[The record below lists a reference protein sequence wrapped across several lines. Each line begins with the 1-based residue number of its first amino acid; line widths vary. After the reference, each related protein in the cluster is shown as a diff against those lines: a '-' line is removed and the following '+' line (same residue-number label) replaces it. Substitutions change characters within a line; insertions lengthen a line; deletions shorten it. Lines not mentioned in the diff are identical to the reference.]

1 MSIELFGILE
11 NIIVYKLD
19 SCETPLYQIISG
31 NRRKKAAEI
40 VGLNEVPCTI
50 VEPVEITEAL
60 VRSHQEH
67 RTKEPSD
74 ILKELLV
81 LKEQFGLRQGV
92 RPTTPEMIKAKKY
105 KDALISEVGKHT
117 TDRLL
122 AIHKVAVELSD
133 NDDVKYKSL
142 IGRLDKSN
150 NITGTLKTLANEL
163 KEKQNRVQTPTNFE
177 VRKTNI
183 RIIPKSS
190 ENVEDIE
197 DESVQ
202 LVVASPP
209 FHEKRDYKLGVG
221 ELGHE
226 NTVQSFVNRLVNH
239 FSDYK
244 RILRKDGTMWI
255 NLGDYIDGFGY
266 EMAPERFAIAMMD
279 NGWILH
285 DKIIWVKN
293 NPPYSNSHRSVLAN
307 EFIYVFKKQD
317 FVHYD
322 TQWVKEHQQFNGQ
335 ITYGHIDKKIKLKS
349 VFDFRENIIIT
360 NVANNSVLANECKK
374 QGYNLTHHATFPLS
388 IPTIAILT
396 GSKPGDLILDPFS
409 GVATTAKAT
418 QILGRSFVGYEL
430 NPTYMKQGEIRL
442 DMPLESEIE
451 YLEESGTTAQDID
464 EVDGGRKYVGNGLN
478 EKYLAI
484 SECRLENYD
493 QDVKYEMGLAS

>member
-1 MSIELFGILE
+1 MKNLPLIRLVENPLTQTLYPIENSIDRLCMSVELFGILE
-11 NIIVYKLD
+11 NIIVYKMD
-19 SCETPLYQIISG
+19 NSETPLYQIISG

-122 AIHKVAVELSD
+122 AVHKVAVELSENNED
-133 NDDVKYKSL
+133 LYKSCME
-142 IGRLDKSN
+142 RLDKSN
-150 NITGTLKTLANEL
+150 NITGTLKSLSNEL

-177 VRKTNI
+177 VRKSNI

-190 ENVEDIE
+190 DNVEDIE

-202 LVVASPP
+202 LVITSPP
-209 FHEKRDYKLGVG
+209 YFDIRDYKLGVG

-226 NTVQSFVNRLVNH
+226 SDVEFFVNRLVKH

-255 NLGDYIDGFGY
+255 NLGDYLQGYGY
-266 EMAPERFAIAMMD
+266 EMAPERFALAMMD
-279 NGWILH
+279 KGWILH
-285 DKIIWVKN
+285 DKIIWLKN
-293 NPPYSNSHRSVLAN
+293 NPVYSNSNRSVMAN
-307 EFIYVFKKQD
+307 EFIFVFKKQD

-322 TQWVKEHQQFNGQ
+322 MEWVKEHQQFNGQ
-335 ITYGHIDKKIKLKS
+335 ITLGHVDKKIKLRS
-349 VFDFRENIIIT
+349 VFDFRENVIIT
-360 NVANNSVLANECKK
+360 NSVNNGLLASECKRR
-374 QGYNLTHHATFPLS
+374 GYNLTHHATFPLS

-409 GVATTAKAT
+409 GVSTTAKAT

-442 DMPLESEIE
+442 EMPLESELE
-451 YLEESGTTAQDID
+451 YLEA
-464 EVDGGRKYVGNGLN
+464 
-478 EKYLAI
+478 A
-484 SECRLENYD
+484 
-493 QDVKYEMGLAS
+493 

>member
-1 MSIELFGILE
+1 MKNLPLIRLVENPLTQTLYPIENSIDRLCMSVELFGILE
-11 NIIVYKLD
+11 NIIVYKMD
-19 SCETPLYQIISG
+19 NSETPMYQIISG

-92 RPTTPEMIKAKKY
+92 RPNTPEMIKAKKY

-122 AIHKVAVELSD
+122 AVHKVAVELSENNED
-133 NDDVKYKSL
+133 LYKSCME
-142 IGRLDKSN
+142 RLDKSN
-150 NITGTLKTLANEL
+150 NITGTLKSLSNEL

-190 ENVEDIE
+190 DNVEDIE

-202 LVVASPP
+202 LVITSPP
-209 FHEKRDYKLGVG
+209 YFDIRDYKLGDE

-226 NTVQSFVNRLVNH
+226 SDVEFFVNRLVKH

-255 NLGDYIDGFGY
+255 NLGDYIQGYGY
-266 EMAPERFAIAMMD
+266 EMAPERFAIGMMD
-279 NGWILH
+279 KGWILH

-293 NPPYSNSHRSVLAN
+293 NPAYSNSNRTVNAN

-322 TQWVKEHQQFNGQ
+322 TQWVKEHQQLNGQ
-335 ITYGHIDKKIKLKS
+335 ITYGHVDKKIKLRS
-349 VFDFRENIIIT
+349 IFDFRENVIIT
-360 NVANNSVLANECKK
+360 NSVNNAVLAAECKRR
-374 QGYNLTHHATFPLS
+374 GYNLTHHATFPLS

-396 GSKPGDLILDPFS
+396 GSKPGDLVLDPFS
-409 GVATTAKAT
+409 GVATTAKST

-442 DMPLESEIE
+442 EMPLESELE
-451 YLEESGTTAQDID
+451 YCEA
-464 EVDGGRKYVGNGLN
+464 
-478 EKYLAI
+478 A
-484 SECRLENYD
+484 
-493 QDVKYEMGLAS
+493 